1 MGGMW
6 QLYQFPLCPFSRK
19 VRLLLGEKGVG
30 YELVRESP
38 WQRRD
43 EFLDM
48 NPAGQTP
55 VMVDEERG
63 VLLVDSMAISEFFE
77 ETVEKSAMING
88 TAVGRAEIRRLV
100 TWFDT
105 HFYQDVTGPLLHER
119 MVKRVARTGSP
130 DAKGLREAMKAA
142 VGHLDY
148 TDYLLDHRNW
158 LGGATMSLADLAAA
172 AQISVADYLG
182 GIDPLYLQPDRSAGA
197 ADHTDAALLE
207 LARIGTA
214 LAVPHRPAA
223 RQCGVAAGGDV
234 GVEALHRGGADRHVD
249 RHPADAHRAA
259 ALSGRAH
266 HTLSRMDDVAPC
278 QRVARRRRA
287 DDLDRQRLAVGRS
300 GARLCGGQGPG
311 RGRT

>member
-1 MGGMW
+1 MW

-63 VLLVDSMAISEFFE
+63 VLLVDSMAICEFFE

-119 MVKRVARTGSP
+119 MVKRVALEATSLKKATPTVVRVGTKTIPSGSVWDAIAQCESGGNWHINTGNGYYG
-130 DAKGLREAMKAA
+130 GLQFSLSTWRAYGGTGYPHEHSRE
-142 VGHLDY
+142 G
-148 TDYLLDHRNW
+148 
-158 LGGATMSLADLAAA
+158 
-172 AQISVADYLG
+172 QIAIAEKV
-182 GIDPLYLQPDRSAGA
+182 
-197 ADHTDAALLE
+197 
-207 LARIGTA
+207 
-214 LAVPHRPAA
+214 
-223 RQCGVAAGGDV
+223 
-234 GVEALHRGGADRHVD
+234 
-249 RHPADAHRAA
+249 RAA
-259 ALSGRAH
+259 SGGYGAWPH
-266 HTLSRMDDVAPC
+266 CGSRF
-278 QRVARRRRA
+278 
-287 DDLDRQRLAVGRS
+287 
-300 GARLCGGQGPG
+300 
-311 RGRT
+311 